1 MNYSTSD
8 TSEIR
13 ANPGQ
18 LQIILLAEQS
28 KGGYGMFRV
37 YSDSLWYDSF
47 GVHIELSLV
56 IYWASPLDTMIC

>member
-1 MNYSTSD
+1 
-8 TSEIR
+8 
-13 ANPGQ
+13 
-18 LQIILLAEQS
+18 
-28 KGGYGMFRV
+28 MFRV